1 MSPIP
6 DPQPPIDPR
15 RLLAANGLFWEARTR
30 ILLWYAALMLLFVA
44 GSIPVFR
51 VILFNRVDARVREDM
66 QEEVTALRQDLAEWE
81 RQGKPGG
88 LKSAIDT
95 FLERR
100 IPEDE
105 NYSLIWLD
113 GEFYRSNPAA
123 LPKPLRPET
132 ELMRQWAML
141 DRPVEGERELESK
154 TFGSVLYLGKPI
166 VVDGKLRA
174 VLVVAHTTAGERE
187 EVLDAVWVFIAVAAG
202 MLVVA
207 FVLAWLA
214 TGKVLAPVRKLA
226 VTARSIGES
235 DLAQRLPVTGSG
247 EMASLATAFNGM
259 MDRLQES
266 FESQRSFMNDASH
279 ELQTPITIVRGHLE
293 LLIDD
298 CEEHR
303 DTLELTIDELDRMS
317 RFVDDLLFL
326 VKVERPDF
334 LKLGA
339 IDVDVLTEEMF
350 AKAKALADRNWC
362 LDAVAVGQMTGDRQR
377 ITQAVMNLANNAT
390 QHTQPGNT
398 IALGSV
404 IQNGEAHF
412 WVRDTGEGIAP
423 EDQQRIFQRF
433 ARAKHSRRRSEGAG
447 LGLAIVSAI
456 AQAQGGRVELSSQLG
471 QGSTFTL
478 VIPLRQSRTI

>member
-1 MSPIP
+1 MSPK
-6 DPQPPIDPR
+6 IDPLSPSATR
-15 RLLAANGLFWEARTR
+15 RWLGHGLFWEARTR

-51 VILFNRVDARVREDM
+51 IILFNRVDTRVREDM
-66 QEEVTALRQDLAEWE
+66 REEVAALRQDLTEWQ

-88 LKSAIDT
+88 LKSAIDQ

-100 IPEDE
+100 LPEDE

-113 GEFYRSNPAA
+113 GEFYKSNPSV
-123 LPKPLRPET
+123 LPKPLRPDT
-132 ELMRQWAML
+132 ALMQQWAVLTQPVQGEEVL
-141 DRPVEGERELESK
+141 DSK
-154 TFGSVLYLGKPI
+154 AFGSVLYLGKPI
-166 VVDGKLRA
+166 VADRKLRG
-174 VLVVAHTTAGERE
+174 VLVVAHTTAGERQE
-187 EVLDAVWVFIAVAAG
+187 AIDAVWVFIAVLAA
-202 MLVVA
+202 MLLVA

-214 TGKVLAPVRKLA
+214 TGKVLAPMRKLA

-235 DLAQRLPVTGSG
+235 DLTQRLPVTGSG
-247 EMASLATAFNGM
+247 EMAALAATFNAM
-259 MDRLQES
+259 MDRLQEA

-293 LLIDD
+293 LLVED

-362 LDAVAVGQMTGDRQR
+362 LDAVDMGQMTGDRQR
-377 ITQAVMNLANNAT
+377 ITQALMNLANNAT

-404 IQNGEAHF
+404 IQNGKAYF

-456 AQAQGGRVELSSQLG
+456 AQAHGGRVELSSQLG
-471 QGSTFTL
+471 EGSTFTL
-478 VIPLRQSRTI
+478 VIPLRENRKT